1 MKTYQVLASY
11 TAYCSVFIDAESQ
24 DEAYDIA
31 TRMDGGDFKQ
41 DGYGDWNIDE
51 VVEHQPCKAA

>member
-11 TAYCSVFIDAESQ
+11 TAYCTVFIDADNE

-31 TRMDGGDFKQ
+31 LRMDGGDFKQ
-41 DGYGDWNIDE
+41 DGHGDWNIDQ
-51 VVEHQPCKAA
+51 VIGFQPCKQE